1 MKRLRRVFDIK
12 STEIVRVGIIAS
24 LLFFLVGANN
34 LIKILR
40 DSVFLSHH
48 AVSELPYLY
57 ISVALIAGLVIA
69 TYTRFTARMSLLRLV
84 LATNAFI
91 LSNIVFFWIV
101 LTYFDPGWSHYAF
114 YIWSAM
120 VSVIALSQIWTLAN
134 QLFNPDEG
142 KRLFGLLTAGGTL
155 GGAAAGLG
163 AKWSIHLSLETNHLL
178 WIVAAL
184 YLLASGLVLYSRKW
198 LHVTGTEDGLQSKHK
213 QSPEMPVGL
222 FAVLRSSKYIE
233 TIGVIIFASVIVST
247 LIDFSFK
254 TAAKETY
261 PSRMALAV
269 FFSNYYVWLSVA
281 TLLTQTILTRKA
293 ITKLGFHSSLY
304 VMPLALS
311 VGTISIMIWPSLAA
325 NALTRIGDATLR
337 NSIHRS
343 AMEITY
349 MAVPVEVMRRI
360 KTFLDVVVERVGD
373 ASAGFIILLL
383 TFAGGTYLTYV
394 HFLCLALIIVWIA
407 LTPFLQIGYS
417 RAFRKGLV
425 PSESRVGDDWMAS
438 SRTKGS
444 LAD

>member
-1 MKRLRRVFDIK
+1 MEGLRRFLDIK
-12 STEIVRVGIIAS
+12 STEIVRVGIITS

-40 DSVFLSHH
+40 DSIFLGHH
-48 AVSELPYLY
+48 PVSELPYLY
-57 ISVALIAGLVIA
+57 ISVAVIAGIVIA
-69 TYTRFTARMSLLRLV
+69 TYTRFTARISLVRLIV
-84 LATNAFI
+84 ATNAVI
-91 LSNIVFFWIV
+91 LSNIVGFWV
-101 LTYFDPGWSHYAF
+101 LLTFFDPGWSHYAF

-134 QLFNPDEG
+134 QLFNLDEG

-155 GGAAAGLG
+155 GGAAAGLA
-163 AKWSIHLSLETNHLL
+163 AKWSIHLLLETNHLL

-184 YLLASGLVLYSRKW
+184 YLLVSALVLYSQKW
-198 LHVTGTEDGLQSKHK
+198 LHASGTEDGLQSNKP
-213 QSPEMPVGL
+213 SAEMPVGL
-222 FAVLRSSKYIE
+222 FAALRSSKYIE

-261 PSRMALAV
+261 ASRIALAA
-269 FFSNYYVWLSVA
+269 FFSDYYVWLSVA
-281 TLLTQTILTRKA
+281 TLFTQAVLTRKA

-304 VMPLALS
+304 VMPFALS
-311 VGTISIMIWPSLAA
+311 VGTVSIMIWPSLAT
-325 NALTRIGDATLR
+325 NALTRIADATLR

-349 MAVPVEVMRRI
+349 MAVPLEVMRRI

-383 TFAGGTYLTYV
+383 TFSGGKYLSYV

-407 LTPFLQIGYS
+407 LIPFLQIGYS

-425 PSESRVGDDWMAS
+425 PPEPRLSDEWVAS

-444 LAD
+444 LCD

>member
-1 MKRLRRVFDIK
+1 MEGLRRFFDIK
-12 STEIVRVGIIAS
+12 ATEIVRVGIITS

-40 DSVFLSHH
+40 DSIFLGHH
-48 AVSELPYLY
+48 PVSELPYLY
-57 ISVALIAGLVIA
+57 ISVALIAGIVIA
-69 TYTRFTARMSLLRLV
+69 IYTRFTARMSLVRLI
-84 LATNAFI
+84 LASNAVI
-91 LSNIVFFWIV
+91 LSNIIFFWV
-101 LTYFDPGWSHYAF
+101 LLTFFDPAWSHYAF

-134 QLFNPDEG
+134 QIFNPDEG

-155 GGAAAGLG
+155 GGAAAGFG

-184 YLLASGLVLYSRKW
+184 YLLVSGLVLYSRNW
-198 LHVTGTEDGLQSKHK
+198 LRASGVEDGLQSKVK
-213 QSPEMPVGL
+213 PSPELSIGL
-222 FAVLRSSKYIE
+222 FAALRSSKYIE
-233 TIGVIIFASVIVST
+233 TIGVIIFASVIIST

-261 PSRMALAV
+261 PSAMALAV
-269 FFSNYYVWLSVA
+269 FFSDYYVWLSVA
-281 TLLTQTILTRKA
+281 TLFAQAILTRKA

-304 VMPLALS
+304 LMPLALS

-325 NALTRIGDATLR
+325 NAVTRITDVSLR

-349 MAVPVEVMRRI
+349 MAVPVEVMRRV

-383 TFAGGTYLTYV
+383 TFSGGKYLSYV
-394 HFLCLALIIVWIA
+394 HFLCLGLIIVWIA
-407 LTPFLQIGYS
+407 LIPFLQIGYS
-417 RAFRKGLV
+417 RSLPKGAV
-425 PSESRVGDDWMAS
+425 PSEPDVGDWAARC
-438 SRTKGS
+438 RTKGS
-444 LAD
+444 LVD